1 MGTDAQN
8 TSDLSSR
15 IDYLVQQQIATG
27 RFGTSEEVLVEALET
42 LRDMERLAE
51 PVREE
56 LRIRLNLAGKGHSL
70 PLDRA
75 AFFEEARR
83 RLAAE

>member
-1 MGTDAQN
+1 MGTEAQS
-8 TSDLSSR
+8 TGDLSSR
-15 IDYLVQQQIATG
+15 IDFLVQQQIATG
-27 RFGTSEEVLVEALET
+27 RFKTSEEVLVEALET
-42 LRDMERLAE
+42 LRDVEELAE

-56 LRIRLNLAGKGHSL
+56 LRERLKLAGKGLSL

-75 AFFEEARR
+75 AFFAQARR

>member
-1 MGTDAQN
+1 MGTEAQS

-15 IDYLVQQQIATG
+15 IDFLVQQQIATG
-27 RFGTSEEVLVEALET
+27 RFQTSEEVLVEALET
-42 LRDMERLAE
+42 LRDVDELAE

-56 LRIRLNLAGKGHSL
+56 LRERLKLAGKGLSL

-75 AFFEEARR
+75 AFFTEARR